1 MADKKISDLT
11 ALTGANVAD
20 TDLLPIV
27 DTSATETK
35 KITFGEFKTA
45 LDTSTGFVRITGD
58 TMTGDLSFGDNN
70 KAIFGAGDDLEIY
83 HDGSNSIIKD
93 GGTGD
98 LQIRAANFKLN
109 NAEYTTTML
118 EAYVGGAVSLWYDN
132 AAKLATTATGID
144 VTGTV
149 AAGAGTALLPS
160 ITTTGDLNTGMW
172 FPAADTIAFS
182 EGGVEALRIDSSG
195 NLLVGQTVGNVY
207 NQSSVTGLK
216 LEGAGGNI
224 QTARANNV
232 SLLLN
237 RYGTDGAIASFYK
250 DGTTVG
256 SIGAVDSDLYL
267 GSVGSVGLRF
277 NDATNKIVPVNNVG
291 ANRDNA
297 IDLGQSDSRF
307 KDLYLSGGVSNP
319 AAGGT
324 LTFGTVGSE
333 RMRIGSTGTVTV
345 GKTAEDIGTA
355 GHAFAAQGYAFHTRS
370 GATPLFINRLT
381 SDGTLAEFRKD
392 GTTVGSIGAVD
403 SDLYLGSVGSVGLR
417 FNDATNKIVPVN
429 NVGANRDNA
438 IDLGQSDSRFKDLYL
453 SGGVSNPAA
462 GGTLT
467 FGTVGSERMRIT
479 SGGTLQIAGGGNDNV
494 GEINMGN
501 TAQNASRFQ
510 VRHQSSAW
518 YLKTVDSEP
527 LILGTA
533 NTERLRIDST
543 GNLLVG
549 ATSGAKHTISK
560 SVASG
565 GVLEIIN
572 TSGTAPSGTAF
583 LLTGAAPNNGT
594 STFFTTSDTSAY
606 RGGWLSNGGVQ
617 NYQAN
622 NSNLSDRREKTNFS
636 PAKSYLNTI
645 CNIPVQTFN
654 YIDQNMEDDDSVSLG
669 VVAQDLQATAPEL
682 VVESN
687 WGTEEEP
694 KMRLS
699 IYQTDLQYALM
710 KCIQEQQAIITAME
724 TRLSA
729 LEG

>member
-250 DGTTVG
+250 DG
-256 SIGAVDSDLYL
+256 
-267 GSVGSVGLRF
+267 
-277 NDATNKIVPVNNVG
+277 
-291 ANRDNA
+291 
-297 IDLGQSDSRF
+297 
-307 KDLYLSGGVSNP
+307 
-319 AAGGT
+319 AA
-324 LTFGTVGSE
+324 
-333 RMRIGSTGTVTV
+333 
-345 GKTAEDIGTA
+345 
-355 GHAFAAQGYAFHTRS
+355 
-370 GATPLFINRLT
+370 
-381 SDGTLAEFRKD
+381 
-392 GTTVGSIGAVD
+392 VGSIGAVD

>member
-1 MADKKISDLT
+1 MADKRISDLT

-250 DGTTVG
+250 DG
-256 SIGAVDSDLYL
+256 
-267 GSVGSVGLRF
+267 
-277 NDATNKIVPVNNVG
+277 
-291 ANRDNA
+291 
-297 IDLGQSDSRF
+297 
-307 KDLYLSGGVSNP
+307 
-319 AAGGT
+319 AA
-324 LTFGTVGSE
+324 
-333 RMRIGSTGTVTV
+333 
-345 GKTAEDIGTA
+345 
-355 GHAFAAQGYAFHTRS
+355 
-370 GATPLFINRLT
+370 
-381 SDGTLAEFRKD
+381 
-392 GTTVGSIGAVD
+392 VGSIGAVD